1 MKQRFFIITVI
12 LLGFFSLSQAQDTT
26 YYKEIIREL
35 SSKKFEG
42 RSDFKK
48 GDRKAANYIARQFR
62 QIPGV
67 EPSVDGGFLQPFSYN
82 VNVFHKRMEMSVD
95 GIALEPGRDFIARE
109 FSPSQK
115 GTWPLKYI
123 SPEDHDPARLIP
135 MLESGD
141 FGNCYIVLQYD
152 LIYKYMGIA
161 PVELYKMPV
170 AGLIMVQDKVPS
182 FFKSRS
188 GTVQPIPVIWAGP
201 GFPGDAKQ
209 IRVRFES
216 RVIEGYTSSN
226 VIAHIPGT
234 SRADSCIVFIA
245 HYDHLGHFGK
255 DVYYPGANDN
265 ASGVAFILTLARHY
279 ALPENRPELTYIF
292 IAAAAEEN
300 NLLGSTYYTN
310 HPVVLLD
317 RTLQVIDPDMVADNG
332 DRLFVETGPGGEE
345 TLQRFL
351 HINDSL
357 NLFGAIEHNPLS
369 NDSDH
374 YPFAMKE
381 VPALYIMVDGDAYDV
396 YHTPLDDYDHIF
408 TSRYLQLFRLVT
420 EFASTF

>member
-1 MKQRFFIITVI
+1 MKHRYFIITGLFLVS
-12 LLGFFSLSQAQDTT
+12 FTCTQAQDTT
-26 YYKEIIREL
+26 YYKEVIREL
-35 SSKKFEG
+35 SSKKYEG
-42 RSDFKK
+42 RSDFSN
-48 GDRKAANYIARQFR
+48 GDRKAAKYIARQFR

-67 EPSVDGGFLQPFSYN
+67 EPSVDGGYLQPFTYN
-82 VNVFHKRMEMSVD
+82 VNVFHKKMEMSVD
-95 GIALEPGRDFIARE
+95 GIVLEPGKDFIVRE

-123 SPEDHDPARLIP
+123 NPEDHDPERLLPI
-135 MLESGD
+135 LESGD
-141 FGNCYIVLQYD
+141 FRDSYVVLQYD
-152 LIYKYMGIA
+152 LVFKYMGIA
-161 PVELYKMPV
+161 PFELYKTPI

-201 GFPGDAKQ
+201 GFPDDAKQ
-209 IRVRFES
+209 IQVRFES
-216 RVIEGYTSSN
+216 RMIEGYTSSN

-255 DVYYPGANDN
+255 EVYYPGAHDN
-265 ASGVAFILTLARHY
+265 ASGVAFILTLAHYY
-279 ALPENRPELTYIF
+279 ALPENRPELTYVF
-292 IAAAAEEN
+292 IAVAAEEN

-310 HPVVLLD
+310 HPVVPLD

-332 DRLFVETGPGGEE
+332 ERLFLETGPGGEE
-345 TLQRFL
+345 TLQRFK

-357 NLFGAIEHNPLS
+357 GLFTIEQRPLS

-374 YPFAMKE
+374 YPFAMKK
-381 VPALYIMVDGDAYDV
+381 VPALYMMVDGDAFDV
-396 YHTPLDDYDHIF
+396 YHTPLDDYHHIY
-408 TSRYLQLFRLVT
+408 TNRYLSLFRLVT
-420 EFASTF
+420 AFASTF